1 MLTLSKEMLL
11 ALQDHNDITYTVEI
25 TLSGHNA
32 VDITLT
38 EDDLAMGGCQ
48 IVRSNSSDTFPL
60 GYVYCSQLTLNIIRT
75 TELEWI
81 DYFNATAVVKG
92 VYEYGETQYAFDL
105 GTYILTDPTT
115 QGEIITLIG
124 YDGVFIADIP
134 VSDNYRNMFP
144 MTAIRAFKEACNY
157 CGINFNHEYSYQGFP
172 SAPSNWD
179 DCSVTISTL
188 PDGTTY
194 RQVMGA
200 VALLFGANAYIS
212 PFDNHMYVVPIKSQ
226 ESQVMYWGGYFD
238 GATPYASGDNLAG
251 GTFNPWTTGDIVSE
265 AFGSDADVINLDDPI
280 NHPTFPLQDITING
294 VKSSEG
300 DYTYGSGYLLTVD
313 ISLYETG
320 KQEIINRIG
329 AAVVGF
335 TFRPFEL
342 DYKSF
347 PFADLYQRV
356 IFADSRSRVY
366 GSLLTHLDITLKGVT
381 VFKCTAE
388 NPARNDMA
396 FISAATRA
404 MDAAKKAREAAALA
418 EAANEE
424 ATRAKNTANQ
434 ASSTASQ
441 ASSDASAAASAA
453 SQAQTTAN
461 QANSTAQAASTTAS
475 QANTT
480 ANAASTTA
488 SQASTDA
495 AAASAAAAQAS
506 TDASQAKTTAN
517 AANTTAT
524 QASATA
530 SQASADV
537 SSARTEAAAASAA
550 AAQASADASQA
561 SSDASQA
568 RQDAS
573 TALSTVNNAID
584 AVGLEMMRL
593 NTLMANAMGVFE
605 TKETN
610 QSTGAITYYLHNKQ
624 TLASSDTIWKMT
636 AEGFAVSNDGGTTWA
651 AGIDAQGHAVVNVL
665 SAIGIYADWIKSG
678 RITSDNER
686 SYWDLINGAFSTSQT
701 PQATTWYR
709 IGRVIHDK
717 GRSTYTHLFRDDWY
731 GIPPTEIVIGHIGSS
746 YYSVPNASV
755 QNTYRY
761 MMAVLG
767 KNIVFSTEYSD
778 DSLALDTD
786 DYAFY
791 INSDDTGV
799 TAPYGLTYTLLFLKS
814 AYFRSGATFS
824 GNVDAPHINSTD
836 VTCDIL
842 AINDS
847 ENNAQRRMYIL
858 TKTLQQSTNYIYAKV
873 FAAWRS
879 VFIFAPEDG
888 DIDYESFS
896 NINGNLIYIIGDVR
910 ANGVMKA
917 TSFQNTSDERYKDIE
932 EWDDRYDQLI
942 DRIEPIRFRWKNS
955 KEKTRHIGV
964 SAQKVKAALEDLG
977 ITDSGIVGGSEE
989 SSYLVAYNELTT
1001 LLIGKV
1007 KRQQK
1012 KIDELEERISRLEKL
1027 MEDANGSHTA

>member
-25 TLSGHNA
+25 TLSGNNT

-172 SAPSNWD
+172 SAPSNWE
-179 DCSVTISTL
+179 DCNVTISTL

-356 IFADSRSRVY
+356 VFADSRSRVY

-396 FISAATRA
+396 FRSAATRA
-404 MDAAKKAREAAALA
+404 MDAAKKARE
-418 EAANEE
+418 
-424 ATRAKNTANQ
+424 
-434 ASSTASQ
+434 
-441 ASSDASAAASAA
+441 AA

-480 ANAASTTA
+480 ANAAS
-488 SQASTDA
+488 
-495 AAASAAAAQAS
+495 
-506 TDASQAKTTAN
+506 TTAN

-665 SAIGIYADWIKSG
+665 SAIGIYADWIQSG

-686 SYWDLINGAFSTSQT
+686 SYWDLISGAFSTSQT
-701 PQATTWYR
+701 PQSTTWYR

-717 GRSTYTHLFRDDWY
+717 GRSTYTHLFRDDWN

-746 YYSVPNASV
+746 YYLVPNASV

-778 DSLALDTD
+778 DSLELDTD

-799 TAPYGLTYTLLFLKS
+799 TAPYGYTQQLLFLKTAKFKDTVDMAQVTMS
-814 AYFRSGATFS
+814 QLTCATGYIDLAYIENLHFKTGTNNTLRFAIEHVRYKSG
-824 GNVDAPHINSTD
+824 ST
-836 VTCDIL
+836 IL
-842 AINDS
+842 NAASFWKHDSSVVFLFTDS
-847 ENNAQRRMYIL
+847 EYGA
-858 TKTLQQSTNYIYAKV
+858 SAENYNDVLGNMIYV
-873 FAAWRS
+873 M
-879 VFIFAPEDG
+879 
-888 DIDYESFS
+888 
-896 NINGNLIYIIGDVR
+896 GDVR
-910 ANGVMKA
+910 STGVMKA

-942 DRIEPIRFRWKNS
+942 DRIEPIRFKWKNS